1 MSKLIIIQGPT
12 ASGKSSLSLEIAMK
26 LGAPI
31 ISADSRQFYKELS
44 IGTAKPSE
52 KEQQMAAHYFVD
64 SHSIHDLTIT
74 SAEFMKLG
82 RQKISQLFNEGNEY
96 IVVTGGSGMF
106 IDALI
111 DGLHPSPS
119 DASVRSDLNNDWKN
133 KGIDLLLEELKDK
146 DASTYDSID
155 VNNPMRILRAL
166 EVIRVSGKTLG
177 EIRKQEKI
185 KIDYPHLR
193 FGITWNRQD
202 LYDRINTR
210 VDEMI
215 RNGLLEEVKGLPLK
229 ENILIQNTVGYKE
242 WIPYFENGM
251 SFEDTIA
258 MIQKNSRNY
267 GKRQETWMK
276 RYSDLISL
284 SPYESTTMLEQLINH
299 L

>member
-12 ASGKSSLSLEIAMK
+12 ASGKSSLSLEIAVK

-44 IGTAKPSE
+44 IGTAKPSK
-52 KEQQMAAHYFVD
+52 KEQEMVSHYFVD

-82 RQKISQLFNEGNEY
+82 RQKISELFNEGQDY

-111 DGLHPSPS
+111 NGLHPSPS
-119 DASVRSDLNNDWKN
+119 NASVRSDINEEWKS
-133 KGIDLLLEELKDK
+133 KGIEKLIEELKKK
-146 DASTYDSID
+146 DSTTYERID
-155 VNNPMRILRAL
+155 LNNPMRVLRAL

-185 KIDYPHLR
+185 KIDYPYLR
-193 FGITWNRQD
+193 FGISWERQD
-202 LYDRINTR
+202 LYERIDRR
-210 VDEMI
+210 VNEMI
-215 RNGLLEEVKGLPLK
+215 GDGLLEEVKGLPLK
-229 ENILIQNTVGYKE
+229 ENLLIQNTVGYKE

-251 SFEDTIA
+251 SFEDTVA

-276 RYSDLISL
+276 RYSDLIVL
-284 SPYESTTMLEQLINH
+284 SPYESSTMLDQLIKH
-299 L
+299 I

>member
-12 ASGKSSLSLEIAMK
+12 ASGKSSLSLQVALK

-31 ISADSRQFYKELS
+31 LSADSRQFYKELS
-44 IGTAKPSE
+44 IGTAKPST
-52 KEQQMAAHYFVD
+52 KEQGLVDHYFVD

-82 RQKISQLFNEGNEY
+82 RQKIAQLFNEGHKY

-111 DGLHPSPS
+111 NGLHPSPS
-119 DASVRSDLNNDWKN
+119 DASVRSDLNEEWKSM
-133 KGIDLLLEELKDK
+133 GIEKLLEELRVKDL
-146 DASTYDSID
+146 ATYHHID
-155 VNNPMRILRAL
+155 VNNPMRVLRAL

-177 EIRKQEKI
+177 ELREDEKI
-185 KIDYPHLR
+185 KIDYPFLR
-193 FGITWNRQD
+193 FGIAWKRQD
-202 LYDRINTR
+202 LYDRINRR
-210 VDEMI
+210 VTEMM
-215 RNGLLEEVKGLPLK
+215 NDGLLEEVEGLPLK
-229 ENILIQNTVGYKE
+229 KNLLIQNTVGYKE

-251 SFEDTIA
+251 SFEDTVA
-258 MIQKNSRNY
+258 MIQKNTRNY

-284 SPYESTTMLEQLINH
+284 SPYESTTMLEQLIKH

>member
-12 ASGKSSLSLEIAMK
+12 ASGKSSLSLQVALK

-31 ISADSRQFYKELS
+31 LSADSRQFYKELS
-44 IGTAKPSE
+44 IGTAKPST
-52 KEQQMAAHYFVD
+52 KEQGLVAHYFVD

-82 RQKISQLFNEGNEY
+82 RQKIAQLFNEGHKY

-111 DGLHPSPS
+111 NGLHPSPS
-119 DASVRSDLNNDWKN
+119 DASVRSELNEEWKSM
-133 KGIDLLLEELKDK
+133 GIEKLLEELRDK
-146 DASTYDSID
+146 DPATYHRID
-155 VNNPMRILRAL
+155 VNNPMRVLRAL

-177 EIRKQEKI
+177 ELREDEKI
-185 KIDYPHLR
+185 KIDYPFLR
-193 FGITWNRQD
+193 FGIAWKRQD
-202 LYDRINTR
+202 LYDRINRR
-210 VDEMI
+210 VTEMM
-215 RNGLLEEVKGLPLK
+215 NDGLLEEVEGLPLK
-229 ENILIQNTVGYKE
+229 KNLLIQNTVGYKE

-251 SFEDTIA
+251 SFEDTVA
-258 MIQKNSRNY
+258 MIQKNTRNY

-284 SPYESTTMLEQLINH
+284 SPYESTTMLEQLIKH

>member
-12 ASGKSSLSLEIAMK
+12 ASGKSSLSLEIAVK

-31 ISADSRQFYKELS
+31 LSADSRQFYKELS
-44 IGTAKPSE
+44 IGTAKPSK
-52 KEQQMAAHYFVD
+52 KEQGMASHYFVD

-82 RQKISQLFNEGNEY
+82 RQKIAQLFEEGHKY
-96 IVVTGGSGMF
+96 VVVTGGSGMF

-111 DGLHPSPS
+111 NGLHPSPS
-119 DASVRSDLNNDWKN
+119 DASVRSDLNEEWKS
-133 KGIDLLLEELKDK
+133 KGVEKLLEELKNK
-146 DASTYDSID
+146 DLSTYNNID
-155 VNNPMRILRAL
+155 VNNPMRVLRAL

-177 EIRKQEKI
+177 ELRKEEKI
-185 KIDYPHLR
+185 KIDYPFLR
-193 FGITWNRQD
+193 FGISWKRQD
-202 LYDRINTR
+202 LYDRINKR

-215 RNGLLEEVKGLPLK
+215 SNGLLEEVKGLPLK
-229 ENILIQNTVGYKE
+229 ENLLIQNTVGYKE

-251 SFEDTIA
+251 SFEDTVA
-258 MIQKNSRNY
+258 VIQKNTRNY

-284 SPYESTTMLEQLINH
+284 SPYESTTMLEQLFKH

>member
-1 MSKLIIIQGPT
+1 
-12 ASGKSSLSLEIAMK
+12 
-26 LGAPI
+26 
-31 ISADSRQFYKELS
+31 
-44 IGTAKPSE
+44 
-52 KEQQMAAHYFVD
+52 MALNTVD
-64 SHSIHDLTIT
+64 
-74 SAEFMKLG
+74 
-82 RQKISQLFNEGNEY
+82 
-96 IVVTGGSGMF
+96 F

-258 MIQKNSRNY
+258 MIQKNSRNH